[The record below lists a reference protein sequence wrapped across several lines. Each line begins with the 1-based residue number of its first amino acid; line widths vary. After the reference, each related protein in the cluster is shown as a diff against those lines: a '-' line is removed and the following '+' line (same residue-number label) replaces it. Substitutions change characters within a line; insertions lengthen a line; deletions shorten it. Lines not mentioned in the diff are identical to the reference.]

1 MGGWGELLAA
11 FSAFLLSH
19 ALPARPALRRPLAAA
34 LGERGYLL
42 AYSLVSVAAL
52 AWLVAAAGRAPHV
65 ALWDPAPWQAWAPN
79 LAMPPACLLIAS
91 GLGAPNPLS
100 FGGRAAG
107 FDPERPGIAG
117 VARHPLLLALAL
129 WAGAHAVANGDLA
142 HVSLFGAF
150 AGFALLGM
158 GIIDR
163 RKRRLIGED
172 EWGRLAARTSAWPFA
187 ALVEGRWRPSA
198 PPGLGRLGAGLLLWL
213 ALLALH
219 APVVGVSPLPPG

>member
-1 MGGWGELLAA
+1 MGGWGELFVA
-11 FSAFLLSH
+11 FAAFLLSH

-42 AYSLVSVAAL
+42 TYSLVSLAAL
-52 AWLVAAAGRAPHV
+52 AWLIAAAGRAPYV
-65 ALWDPAPWQAWAPN
+65 ALWGPAPWQAWVPN
-79 LAMPPACLLIAS
+79 LAMPAACLLVAF

-100 FGGRAAG
+100 FGGRADG
-107 FDPERPGIAG
+107 FDPERPGVAG
-117 VARHPLLLALAL
+117 VSRHPLLLALAL

-142 HVSLFGAF
+142 HVALFGAF

-158 GIIDR
+158 RIIDR
-163 RKRRLIGED
+163 RKRRLIGAG
-172 EWGRLAARTSAWPFA
+172 EWNRLAARTSGWPLA
-187 ALVEGRWRPSA
+187 ALVDGRWRPSA
-198 PPGLGRLGAGLLLWL
+198 LPEPWRLGLGLLLWL